1 MASIISAG
9 TTSGTALN
17 LSGDT
22 SGTLQLQTQAGANT
36 ITVPNATGTIFTTA
50 DVATQANQETA
61 TSTTTLVT
69 SGRQQ
74 FHPSAAK
81 AWLDCG
87 VAADINASYNV
98 TGLTDNGPGDLTV
111 TWTTAFSSANY
122 ARLCTVR
129 VTAGTVSIVT
139 ERDVAKSASS
149 TRFLAVNGSGT
160 GTDPL
165 GYYVCAF
172 GDQ

>member
-1 MASIISAG
+1 MSQVK
-9 TTSGTALN
+9 
-17 LSGDT
+17 LSGDA
-22 SGTLQLQTQAGANT
+22 SGSGSVTLASPNTNSAFT
-36 ITVPNATGTIFTTA
+36 ITLPAATGTMLTTA

-61 TSTTTLVT
+61 TSTTTIVT
-69 SGRQQ
+69 PGRQQ

>member
-1 MASIISAG
+1 MSSVVI
-9 TTSGTALN
+9 
-17 LSGDT
+17 SGDT
-22 SGTLQLQTQAGANT
+22 SGTVTLSAPAVAGTNT
-36 ITVPNATGTIFTTA
+36 ITLPAATGTMFTTA

-61 TSTTTLVT
+61 TSTTTIVT
-69 SGRQQ
+69 PGRQQ

-87 VAADINASYNV
+87 VAANINASYNV
-98 TGLTDNGPGDLTV
+98 TSLADNGPGDVTV

-149 TRFLAVNGSGT
+149 TRFLAVNGAGT

>member
-1 MASIISAG
+1 MSQVK
-9 TTSGTALN
+9 
-17 LSGDT
+17 LSGNA
-22 SGTLQLQTQAGANT
+22 SGSGSVTIASPNTNSAFTVTLPA
-36 ITVPNATGTIFTTA
+36 ATGTMFTTA
-50 DVATQANQETA
+50 DVATQADQETG

-74 FHPSAAK
+74 YHQSAAK